1 MNKATFLVD
10 AKKCKN
16 VLDDYG
22 ILKKAN
28 SMNLKKGSYTKF
40 SEEFRKVAQKQ
51 NYNVTY
57 IKGMESDDYDYLL
70 KDGSFFQFSYDTYD
84 KDFIIRLAFYPSI
97 NDISY
102 DDFLAENIGS
112 GIEECG
118 AMFLDDYQQ
127 FITEQESKNVSPIR
141 YDYNSKI
148 YKEFV
153 HSVSH
158 LHFGNEEDIRVPL
171 DKILLPSAFIK
182 IVLQYF
188 YYDLWKNKVVG
199 RDYESTFIQTNE
211 NHPIDKKYFLDD
223 EKNIPYMHIGL

>member
-1 MNKATFLVD
+1 MNKAAFLVD

-22 ILKKAN
+22 ILRKVN
-28 SMNLKKGSYTKF
+28 HMNIREGSYIKF
-40 SEEFRKVAQKQ
+40 SEEFRKAAQKQ
-51 NYNVTY
+51 NYNAAY

-70 KDGSFFQFSYDTYD
+70 KDGSFFQFSYDLFE
-84 KDFIIRLAFYPSI
+84 KDFTIRLAFYPSI

-102 DDFLAENIGS
+102 DDFLAEQIGS

-118 AMFLDDYQQ
+118 AAFLDDYQQ
-127 FITEQESKNVSPIR
+127 FITEQESKSVSPIR

-148 YKEFV
+148 YKKFI
-153 HSVSH
+153 HSASH

-171 DKILLPSAFIK
+171 NKILLPSAFTK

-188 YYDLWKNKVVG
+188 YYELWKNKVVEQ
-199 RDYESTFIQTNE
+199 DYKSVFIQNNE
-211 NHPIDKKYFLDD
+211 SHSIDQKYFLND
-223 EKNIPYMHIGL
+223 EKIIPYIHIGL

>member
-10 AKKCKN
+10 ARKCKN
-16 VLDDYG
+16 ILDDYG
-22 ILKKAN
+22 ILRKVNNAN
-28 SMNLKKGSYTKF
+28 IKEGSYVKF

-51 NYNVTY
+51 NYNVAY
-57 IKGMESDDYDYLL
+57 ITGMESDDYDYLL
-70 KDGSFFQFSYDTYD
+70 KDGSFFQFSYDTYEND
-84 KDFIIRLAFYPSI
+84 LTIRLAFYPSI

-102 DDFLAENIGS
+102 DDFLAEYIGS

-118 AMFLDDYQQ
+118 AIFLDEYQQ
-127 FITEQESKNVSPIR
+127 FVAEQESKNVSPIR

-148 YKEFV
+148 YKEII
-153 HSVSH
+153 HSASH

-188 YYDLWKNKVVG
+188 YYDLWKNRIVEQ
-199 RDYESTFIQTNE
+199 DYSSIFIQNNE
-211 NHPIDKKYFLDD
+211 SHSIDQKYFSNN
-223 EKNIPYMHIGL
+223 EKNIPYIHIRL

>member
-1 MNKATFLVD
+1 MNKAAFLID

-22 ILKKAN
+22 ILKKTN
-28 SMNLKKGSYTKF
+28 NMNIKEGSYVKF

-51 NYNVTY
+51 NYNDIY
-57 IKGMESDDYDYLL
+57 IKGMEADDYDYLL
-70 KDGSFFQFSYDTYD
+70 KDGSFFQFSYDTYN

-102 DDFLAENIGS
+102 DDFLVENIGT

-118 AMFLDDYQQ
+118 SIFLDDYQQ
-127 FITEQESKNVSPIR
+127 FIMEQESKNVSPIR

-182 IVLQYF
+182 LLYNIFIMIYGKIK
-188 YYDLWKNKVVG
+188 LWKRISRVYSYK
-199 RDYESTFIQTNE
+199 IMK
-211 NHPIDKKYFLDD
+211 IIL
-223 EKNIPYMHIGL
+223 

>member
-10 AKKCKN
+10 AKRCKN
-16 VLDDYG
+16 ILVDYG
-22 ILKKAN
+22 ILKKVN
-28 SMNLKKGSYTKF
+28 SINIKEGSYIKY

-84 KDFIIRLAFYPSI
+84 KGFIIRLAFYPSI
-97 NDISY
+97 NDITY
-102 DDFLAENIGS
+102 DEFLAENIGS

-118 AMFLDDYQQ
+118 AIFLDDYQQ
-127 FITEQESKNVSPIR
+127 FIAEQESKNVSPIR

-148 YKEFV
+148 YKEFI
-153 HSVSH
+153 HSASH

-182 IVLQYF
+182 IVVQYF
-188 YYDLWKNKVVG
+188 YYDLWKNKVVEQEH
-199 RDYESTFIQTNE
+199 RSIFIQNNE
-211 NHPIDKKYFLDD
+211 SHPIEQKFFTND
-223 EKNIPYMHIGL
+223 EKKIPYIHIGL

>member
-16 VLDDYG
+16 ILDDYG
-22 ILKKAN
+22 ILRKVN
-28 SMNLKKGSYTKF
+28 NMNIKEGSYIKF
-40 SEEFRKVAQKQ
+40 SEEFRKAAQKQ
-51 NYNVTY
+51 NYNEAY

-70 KDGSFFQFSYDTYD
+70 KDGSFFQFSYDIYE
-84 KDFIIRLAFYPSI
+84 KDFTIRLAFYPSI

-102 DDFLAENIGS
+102 DDFLAEYMGS

-118 AMFLDDYQQ
+118 AIFLDDYQQ
-127 FITEQESKNVSPIR
+127 FIAEQESKNVSPIR

-148 YKEFV
+148 YKKFI
-153 HSVSH
+153 HSASH

-188 YYDLWKNKVVG
+188 YYDLWKNRVVEQ
-199 RDYESTFIQTNE
+199 DYRSIFIQNNE
-211 NHPIDKKYFLDD
+211 SYSIDQKYFSND
-223 EKNIPYMHIGL
+223 EKIIPYIHIGL